1 MITIKLLDSEYEV
14 INEWEDLTIQK
25 FAKVQQICDK
35 APKKL
40 QKLLGHVYLGEKEE
54 INEMEFTSREQIK
67 TFPKFYGDMLEEV
80 SNIPKKVINQIDYQA
95 RQEFFNTYLLKF
107 AIGSLYAPVDI
118 PEVTT
123 EEFKFEGETYV
134 LPKKRTVLGEE
145 REMGYIST
153 IQFTEA
159 ADLDLYMRDL
169 DDKNYSVLAN
179 IVSIICLKEGE
190 EYDEEVCLKRAEKF
204 KDVTMDIA
212 WDVFFYL
219 GELLDTYTKAILRS
233 SQEKLKLS
241 MQAQLKRQD

>member
-1 MITIKLLDSEYEV
+1 
-14 INEWEDLTIQK
+14 
-25 FAKVQQICDK
+25 
-35 APKKL
+35 
-40 QKLLGHVYLGEKEE
+40 
-54 INEMEFTSREQIK
+54 
-67 TFPKFYGDMLEEV
+67 
-80 SNIPKKVINQIDYQA
+80 
-95 RQEFFNTYLLKF
+95 
-107 AIGSLYAPVDI
+107 
-118 PEVTT
+118 
-123 EEFKFEGETYV
+123 
-134 LPKKRTVLGEE
+134 
-145 REMGYIST
+145 MGYIST

-219 GELLDTYTKAILRS
+219 GELLDTYTKAILSS

-241 MQAQLKRQD
+241 MQQQLKRQD

>member
-1 MITIKLLDSEYEV
+1 M
-14 INEWEDLTIQK
+14 
-25 FAKVQQICDK
+25 
-35 APKKL
+35 
-40 QKLLGHVYLGEKEE
+40 
-54 INEMEFTSREQIK
+54 
-67 TFPKFYGDMLEEV
+67 
-80 SNIPKKVINQIDYQA
+80 
-95 RQEFFNTYLLKF
+95 
-107 AIGSLYAPVDI
+107 DI

-123 EEFKFEGETYV
+123 EDFKFEGETYV

-190 EYDEEVCLKRAEKF
+190 QYDEEVCLKRAEKF

-219 GELLDTYTKAILRS
+219 GELLDTYTKAILSS

-241 MQAQLKRQD
+241 MQQQLKRQD